1 MPAVTRVG
9 LDKHV
14 GHASPTPSPFH
25 KTAYASGSPNV
36 FTNGAATVR
45 VGDKTGC
52 GDPATVGSGTV
63 FVNGLAVH
71 RQGDATGGHGSW
83 VPSAS
88 ASGSSNVFADDGGG
102 STTSSTVQVLQTIT
116 GISTDSTDD
125 ESTDTT
131 PTDGNGNGAGSNDGG
146 NTGGGNTGGGDAGDG
161 NGDDYTPPPEGG
173 YP

>member
-25 KTAYASGSPNV
+25 KTSYASGSPNV

-52 GDPATVGSGTV
+52 GDPATGGSGTV

-88 ASGSSNVFADDGGG
+88 ASGSSNVFADDGG

-125 ESTDTT
+125 STDTT
-131 PTDGNGNGAGSNDGG
+131 PTDGNGNGAGGNDGG
-146 NTGGGNTGGGDAGDG
+146 NTGGEDAGGG
-161 NGDDYTPPPEGG
+161 NGDDYTPPSGGG

>member
-25 KTAYASGSPNV
+25 KTSYASGSPNV

-52 GDPATVGSGTV
+52 GDPATGGSGTV

-71 RQGDATGGHGSW
+71 RQGDGTGGHGSW

-88 ASGSSNVFADDGGG
+88 ASGSSNVFADDGGL
-102 STTSSTVQVLQTIT
+102 TTSSTVQVLQTVT
-116 GISTDSTDD
+116 GINTDSTDD
-125 ESTDTT
+125 STDTT